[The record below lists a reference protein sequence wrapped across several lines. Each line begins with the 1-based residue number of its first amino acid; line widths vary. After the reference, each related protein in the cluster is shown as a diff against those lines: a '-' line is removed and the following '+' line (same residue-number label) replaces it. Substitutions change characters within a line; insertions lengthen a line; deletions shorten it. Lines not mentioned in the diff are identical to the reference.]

1 MIIPSSD
8 AAMLTAAVHRASPVR
23 FLPVEQIHGVV
34 FDDDDVDGKFLSP
47 RSP

>member
-34 FDDDDVDGKFLSP
+34 FDDDIDGKFLSP